1 MFWSHPAR
9 DPGKKDNSRIR
20 GLFMQSSAPIFPN
33 FGFLRG
39 ALFPE
44 FRLPVFPE
52 FRVPLFLWY
61 FFGYSSRS
69 FISFDI

>member
-1 MFWSHPAR
+1 
-9 DPGKKDNSRIR
+9 
-20 GLFMQSSAPIFPN
+20 MQSSAPIFPN